1 MERERDDDHDDIDGD
16 EEDIDDVDDSGLLKV
31 RRRRER
37 VR

>member
-16 EEDIDDVDDSGLLKV
+16 EEDIDDVDDSGLLIV